1 MGVRYPGRASID
13 PGAPEAVGVCDRCGF
28 LYSLRDLRY
37 QPIYAG
43 PTTLVTTRRVCTITC
58 WDVPNEQLRTIRIP
72 PDPMPVSDP
81 RIENFA
87 VDEANHLTLQ
97 KAPVGKLSMFLGAG
111 SMSVELEHRGAL
123 APLAFEGVGVV
134 DGILQR
140 GVNIPATFDGV
151 GVMDADLELVSPFAP
166 FFDGVGVMDGVL
178 QLGLGVSALL
188 DGVGVMDADLF
199 LDGPVRTITQ
209 VGSQTA
215 NDSNSVTCPSVQ
227 AGDLIVCLQ
236 RARGVTLPAAA
247 QPSGFTIQANA
258 SLTDCRQILSTKIAV
273 GTEGGTSLSGMVS
286 DAGAIGSMW
295 ICVTFRGVYP
305 ATTQTVQDVASQM
318 TDAAPT
324 NQTANASGSALPLV
338 VFGAFGGGSIGTI
351 SFTPAQDG
359 SFSAT
364 GTFAGVIELR
374 YKIYNSSPADVTVT
388 KNDSGTRN
396 TLQSCYIELSN

>member
-1 MGVRYPGRASID
+1 
-13 PGAPEAVGVCDRCGF
+13 
-28 LYSLRDLRY
+28 
-37 QPIYAG
+37 
-43 PTTLVTTRRVCTITC
+43 
-58 WDVPNEQLRTIRIP
+58 
-72 PDPMPVSDP
+72 MPVSDP

-209 VGSQTA
+209 VRSEEHT
-215 NDSNSVTCPSVQ
+215 SE
-227 AGDLIVCLQ
+227 LQ
-236 RARGVTLPAAA
+236 
-247 QPSGFTIQANA
+247 
-258 SLTDCRQILSTKIAV
+258 
-273 GTEGGTSLSGMVS
+273 
-286 DAGAIGSMW
+286 
-295 ICVTFRGVYP
+295 
-305 ATTQTVQDVASQM
+305 
-318 TDAAPT
+318 
-324 NQTANASGSALPLV
+324 
-338 VFGAFGGGSIGTI
+338 
-351 SFTPAQDG
+351 
-359 SFSAT
+359 
-364 GTFAGVIELR
+364 
-374 YKIYNSSPADVTVT
+374 
-388 KNDSGTRN
+388 
-396 TLQSCYIELSN
+396 